1 MFLSLI
7 LWSAPVLFSGL
18 GVEVAFLALV
28 PRLRFFRVR
37 IDEMLDELDR
47 AIAAKA
53 REALILQMGEPH
65 RQELAKIEALVAKTF
80 ANVERRGGVPSFGLG
95 DSFGLAGLATSY
107 IRLAIAHKACEES
120 LAMTNRHVL
129 EGTIRSLEAA
139 EMSSPER
146 TRELLRRRLTIAYRR
161 AECWSRTRE
170 NLEAIG
176 HQLATITELVQ
187 LVHQESLAP
196 PDPAGVGEVLDRF
209 LTEFEESSGAL
220 RELADIGVGE
230 PYELCEI
237 QVEAPA
243 LSRRS

>member
-1 MFLSLI
+1 
-7 LWSAPVLFSGL
+7 
-18 GVEVAFLALV
+18 
-28 PRLRFFRVR
+28 
-37 IDEMLDELDR
+37 
-47 AIAAKA
+47 
-53 REALILQMGEPH
+53 
-65 RQELAKIEALVAKTF
+65 
-80 ANVERRGGVPSFGLG
+80 
-95 DSFGLAGLATSY
+95 
-107 IRLAIAHKACEES
+107 
-120 LAMTNRHVL
+120 MTNRHVL

-139 EMSSPER
+139 EMASPER

-209 LTEFEESSGAL
+209 LTEFEESNGAL

-230 PYELCEI
+230 PYELCDVQI
-237 QVEAPA
+237 EAPA
-243 LSRRS
+243 LSRRSS